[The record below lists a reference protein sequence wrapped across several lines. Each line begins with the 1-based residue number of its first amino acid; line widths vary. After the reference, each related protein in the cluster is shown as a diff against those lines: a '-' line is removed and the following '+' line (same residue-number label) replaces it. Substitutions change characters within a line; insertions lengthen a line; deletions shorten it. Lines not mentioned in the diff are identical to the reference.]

1 MFGFQTPELV
11 VILVTV
17 LLLFG
22 AKRLPELARSMGSV
36 IKEYREASDESGR
49 NVEAGTADEKRKAIL
64 QAARKLGIEI
74 NGKSLS
80 EIAQEIA
87 SVSENNIQS

>member
-11 VILVTV
+11 VILVIV

-49 NVEAGTADEKRKAIL
+49 NDEAETADEKRMAIL

-74 NGKSLS
+74 EGKSLS

-87 SVSENNIQS
+87 SVSESHSLS

>member
-11 VILVTV
+11 VILVIV

-22 AKRLPELARSMGSV
+22 AKRLSELARSIGSV

-49 NVEAGTADEKRKAIL
+49 KDEAETADEKRMAIL
-64 QAARKLGIEI
+64 QAARKLGIKI
-74 NGKSLS
+74 DGKNLN

-87 SVSENNIQS
+87 SVSESNIQS

>member
-11 VILVTV
+11 VILVIV

-36 IKEYREASDESGR
+36 IKEYREAFNESDR
-49 NVEAGTADEKRKAIL
+49 NAETETADEKRKAIL

-74 NGKSLS
+74 EGKSLS

-87 SVSENNIQS
+87 SVSESNSLS